1 MKGQIQILGRMAS
14 GEDAPKALTLACD
27 VREGSGSGGSLE
39 TGGIQPMGR
48 MPLRHRGR
56 VLEGVPERQG
66 RLGWQGE
73 QMAAEGAAVAI
84 VVMGV
89 LPAAGHAGGL
99 RGRGDGRRGGLFLR
113 CCLRGLGGA
122 LGLRLMAVIMGPM
135 GHGAGRSPE
144 RSQHQEADEHQTT
157 QHEERI

>member
-1 MKGQIQILGRMAS
+1 MGFSMKGQIQILGRMAS
-14 GEDAPKALTLACD
+14 GEDAPKAPTLARD

-48 MPLRHRGR
+48 APLRQGRRG
-56 VLEGVPERQG
+56 LQGVPQGQG
-66 RLGWQGE
+66 RLGRQGE

-84 VVMGV
+84 VVMSV

-99 RGRGDGRRGGLFLR
+99 RCRGDGRGGGLFLR
-113 CCLRGLGGA
+113 GDV

-144 RSQHQEADEHQTT
+144 RSQHQKADEHQTT
-157 QHEERI
+157 QHGQTI